1 MCFLCIFVYKKK
13 SQTSKRKFSF
23 KLMIPNIKK
32 FRDRESLTSLTSLST
47 LIASP
52 SVSNDSL
59 VEDYNENLNSIVNF
73 QEFDQMITSSLFDS
87 TIDRFSLL
95 NIKSDI
101 KLQESDSNKTL
112 KAFNDEIET
121 LRHIDS
127 DIDIPTNVTP
137 TTVEPNQ
144 INLDNDDV
152 YTNLT
157 LIQRDI
163 MPKWSD
169 VNKNEKH
176 AICSILIR
184 WQGIIKSNFDRIK
197 NKKKVMKDLELNE
210 KKYNSKG
217 KFDYD
222 LNRTQMK
229 KLLLN
234 LFKSM
239 GGSEVNKDQSKVKPN
254 TRLILRAFKKFNDTF
269 DCLEVCSKYE
279 ENKLRGD
286 LYWVNLRKYLQHTS
300 KALLRCALYVY
311 QNAHLN
317 KCSLGTPPLYVI
329 ESDYCDEEN
338 VPYVKFETLYEFIYL
353 TLSQLD
359 TCNKEERRK
368 FGHTV
373 NEVESN
379 ILCEIKEEKYLNKKK
394 LISKYY
400 ILMLNCL
407 IRLIQITTFIRECLT
422 MKQIA
427 YKIDIYSHAIE
438 HECRLFREYLKEIL
452 KIED

>member
-13 SQTSKRKFSF
+13 SKTSKRKFSF
-23 KLMIPNIKK
+23 RVMIPNTKR
-32 FRDRESLTSLTSLST
+32 FRDRESLTSFTSLST
-47 LIASP
+47 LISSP
-52 SVSNDSL
+52 TVSNDTL
-59 VEDYNENLNSIVNF
+59 VEDYNENSDSIVNF

-95 NIKSDI
+95 NIKSETR
-101 KLQESDSNKTL
+101 LQESDSNKTL
-112 KAFNDEIET
+112 KAFDDEIET

-127 DIDIPTNVTP
+127 DIGIDIDSGINDISKTSDKTP
-137 TTVEPNQ
+137 ESVNLPIQ
-144 INLDNDDV
+144 INKENDDV

-163 MPKWSD
+163 MPKWD
-169 VNKNEKH
+169 DIDKNERH
-176 AICSILIR
+176 AICSVLIR

-197 NKKKVMKDLELNE
+197 NKNKLMKDLEINE
-210 KKYNSKG
+210 KKYQSKG

-222 LNRTQMK
+222 LNRKQMK
-229 KLLLN
+229 KLLLD

-269 DCLEVCSKYE
+269 DCLEACSKNE
-279 ENKLRGD
+279 ILRSE
-286 LYWVNLRKYLQHTS
+286 LYWLNLRKYLQHAS
-300 KALLRCALYVY
+300 KAILRCALYVY

-317 KCSLGTPPLYVI
+317 KCSLGIPPLYVI

-353 TLSQLD
+353 CLSQLD

-368 FGHTV
+368 FGHVV

-379 ILCEIKEEKYLNKKK
+379 I
-394 LISKYY
+394 
-400 ILMLNCL
+400 
-407 IRLIQITTFIRECLT
+407 
-422 MKQIA
+422 
-427 YKIDIYSHAIE
+427 
-438 HECRLFREYLKEIL
+438 
-452 KIED
+452 